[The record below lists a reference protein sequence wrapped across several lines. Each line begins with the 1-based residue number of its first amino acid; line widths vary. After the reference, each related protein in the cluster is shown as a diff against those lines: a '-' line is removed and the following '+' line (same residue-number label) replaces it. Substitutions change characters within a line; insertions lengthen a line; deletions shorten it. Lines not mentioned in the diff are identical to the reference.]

1 MTSAIEL
8 SLNRLFEPEVLADP
22 YPLYD
27 LLRNEDPVH
36 WDPYLR
42 GWVVTRYADVV
53 HVLQRFSA
61 TLKHTPEEL
70 SAMGMEDMAPILTVM
85 VRQMRFLDPSVH
97 MRVRTLASRAF
108 TPRRVEQ
115 LENHVQEIVDGLLDE
130 VQERGGTDVI
140 ADLARPLPA
149 IVMAELLGVPVED
162 WPLLIRWAADFGSV
176 LGNFQYNPDR
186 VAAVR
191 RSLDEMTVYFGD
203 QIRRQLESPR
213 EGLVDAF
220 ASADAKGQ
228 RLTEEEV
235 VANLILTMA
244 GGLEA
249 PTNLI
254 GNGILTLLRNPDQL
268 AALREDPSLG
278 PSAVEELLRYE
289 SPSQHTIRTAA
300 EDTEL
305 GGRTIGAGQSVITL
319 LGAANRDPEQFAEPR
334 RLDLRRQDNRH
345 VAFGWG
351 AHFCFGAPLARL
363 QGRITFRTLLRRMPR
378 VRLDSDAPLTWRE
391 NLGFRGLS
399 TLPVTF

>member
-1 MTSAIEL
+1 MKSATEL
-8 SLNRLFEPEVLADP
+8 SLNRLFEPEVLGDP

-27 LLRNEDPVH
+27 LLRSEDPVH

-42 GWVVTRYADVV
+42 GWVVTRYDDVV
-53 HVLQRFSA
+53 HALQRYSA

-115 LENHVQEIVDGLLDE
+115 LESHIQDIVDGLLDE
-130 VQERGGTDVI
+130 AQERGGMDVI
-140 ADLARPLPA
+140 ADLGRPLPS

-191 RSLDEMTVYFGD
+191 RSLDEMSAYFGD
-203 QIRRQLESPR
+203 QVRRQAESPR

-220 ASADAKGQ
+220 ARADAKGD
-228 RLTEEEV
+228 RLTDEEI
-235 VANLILTMA
+235 VANLILCTA

-268 AALREDPSLG
+268 AVLRDDPSLG
-278 PSAVEELLRYE
+278 ASAVEELLRYE
-289 SPSQHTIRTAA
+289 SPSQHTIRTAQ

-305 GGRTIGAGQSVITL
+305 GGRTIGAGQSVITM
-319 LGAANRDPEQFAEPR
+319 LGAANRDPEHFPEPD

-363 QGRITFRTLLRRMPR
+363 QGRVTFRTLLRRMPR
-378 VRLDSDAPLTWRE
+378 LRMNPDTPLAWRD

-399 TLPVTF
+399 ALPVTF

>member
-1 MTSAIEL
+1 MKSATEL
-8 SLNRLFEPEVLADP
+8 SLNRLFEPEVLGDP

-27 LLRNEDPVH
+27 LLRSEDPVH

-42 GWVVTRYADVV
+42 GWVVTRYDDVV
-53 HVLQRFSA
+53 HALQRYSA

-115 LENHVQEIVDGLLDE
+115 LESHIQEIVDGLLDE
-130 VQERGGTDVI
+130 AQERGGMDVI
-140 ADLARPLPA
+140 ADLGRPLPS

-191 RSLDEMTVYFGD
+191 RSLDEMSAYFGD
-203 QIRRQLESPR
+203 QVRRQAESPR

-220 ASADAKGQ
+220 ARADAKGD
-228 RLTEEEV
+228 RLTEEEI
-235 VANLILTMA
+235 VANLILCTA

-268 AALREDPSLG
+268 AVLRDDPSLG
-278 PSAVEELLRYE
+278 ASAVEELLRYE
-289 SPSQHTIRTAA
+289 SPSQHTIRTAQ

-305 GGRTIGAGQSVITL
+305 GGRTIGAGQSVITM
-319 LGAANRDPEQFAEPR
+319 LGAANRDPEHFPEPD

-363 QGRITFRTLLRRMPR
+363 QGRVTFRTLLRRMPR
-378 VRLDSDAPLTWRE
+378 LRMNPDTPLAWRD

-399 TLPVTF
+399 ALPVTF

>member
-1 MTSAIEL
+1 
-8 SLNRLFEPEVLADP
+8 
-22 YPLYD
+22 
-27 LLRNEDPVH
+27 
-36 WDPYLR
+36 
-42 GWVVTRYADVV
+42 
-53 HVLQRFSA
+53 
-61 TLKHTPEEL
+61 
-70 SAMGMEDMAPILTVM
+70 
-85 VRQMRFLDPSVH
+85 
-97 MRVRTLASRAF
+97 
-108 TPRRVEQ
+108 VEQ

>member
-1 MTSAIEL
+1 MKSATEL
-8 SLNRLFEPEVLADP
+8 SLNRLFEQEVLADP

-27 LLRNEDPVH
+27 LLRSEDPVH

-42 GWVVTRYADVV
+42 GWVVTRYDDVV
-53 HVLQRFSA
+53 HALQRYSA

-115 LENHVQEIVDGLLDE
+115 LESHIQEIVDGLLDDA
-130 VQERGGTDVI
+130 QERGGMDVI
-140 ADLARPLPA
+140 ADLGRPLPS

-191 RSLDEMTVYFGD
+191 RSLDEMSAYFGD
-203 QIRRQLESPR
+203 QVRRQSESPR

-220 ASADAKGQ
+220 ARADAKGD
-228 RLTEEEV
+228 RLTEEEI
-235 VANLILTMA
+235 VANLILCTA

-268 AALREDPSLG
+268 AALRDDPSLG
-278 PSAVEELLRYE
+278 ASAVEELLRYE
-289 SPSQHTIRTAA
+289 SPSQHTIRTAP

-305 GGRTIGAGQSVITL
+305 GGRTIGAGQSVITM
-319 LGAANRDPEQFAEPR
+319 LGAANRDPEHFPEPG

-363 QGRITFRTLLRRMPR
+363 QGRVTFRTLLRRMPR
-378 VRLDSDAPLTWRE
+378 LHLNQDTPLAWRD

-399 TLPVTF
+399 ALPVTF